1 MKDKILGI
9 LNIVT
14 KVLLLLVVTAIG
26 AISLA
31 TAYIMFAPDDFPK
44 PFHLQYD
51 YSSMTPQATA
61 EPEFIP
67 TPTVRVYHPGEGH
80 MVNMTTKIINL
91 AEPSGNKYIRLTVT
105 LEFEP
110 DEEAVDAEGEAAA
123 EGEEAATPT
132 VSPFDTYIEARMP
145 ILDDTVITLLSTK
158 TYEALYTAEG
168 KEALRQELMQAI
180 AERIPD
186 HKLINVY
193 FTEFV
198 VQ

>member
-51 YSSMTPQATA
+51 YSNMTPQAAA
-61 EPEFIP
+61 EPVFIP
-67 TPTVRVYHPGEGH
+67 TPTVRVYHPGEGN

-110 DEEAVDAEGEAAA
+110 DEEAVAAEGEAAA
-123 EGEEAATPT
+123 KEEEAATPT
-132 VSPFDTYIEARMP
+132 VSPFDTYIDARMP
-145 ILDDTVITLLSTK
+145 ILDDTVITLLSPK

-186 HKLINVY
+186 YKLINVY

>member
-51 YSSMTPQATA
+51 YSNMTPQAAA
-61 EPEFIP
+61 EPVFIP
-67 TPTVRVYHPGEGH
+67 TPTVRVYHPGEGN

-110 DEEAVDAEGEAAA
+110 DEEAVAAEGEAAA
-123 EGEEAATPT
+123 KEEEAATPT
-132 VSPFDTYIEARMP
+132 VSPFDTYIDARMP

-186 HKLINVY
+186 YKLINVY